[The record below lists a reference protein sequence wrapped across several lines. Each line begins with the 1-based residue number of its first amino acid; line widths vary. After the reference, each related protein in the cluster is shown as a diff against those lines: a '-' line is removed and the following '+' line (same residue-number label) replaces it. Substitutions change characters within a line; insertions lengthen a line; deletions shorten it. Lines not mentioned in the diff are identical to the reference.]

1 MGLNNYDKFPDY
13 IISYAKMKQ
22 LFLFKKEEKI
32 SMSFVVECLLKK
44 HIELLKK
51 IVDEENL

>member
-32 SMSFVVECLLKK
+32 SMSFVVEYLLKK

-51 IVDEENL
+51 IVDEETL